1 MFKKVNVPVML
12 KRTLHLREAFGGKP
26 SAWRALSPSQ
36 VLGLVQNMSVF
47 QCPKCEHQTHIF
59 GSDGA
64 RQLAD
69 TLEVQFLGES
79 EGGEQ

>member
-1 MFKKVNVPVML
+1 MDEQQEITFFFP
-12 KRTLHLREAFGGKP
+12 
-26 SAWRALSPSQ
+26 Q

-47 QCPKCEHQTHIF
+47 QCPKCSYQTHIF

-69 TLEVQFLGES
+69 TLGVTFLGWMITFVSVFNMEVCDV
-79 EGGEQ
+79 

>member
-1 MFKKVNVPVML
+1 MSQEGLLGVP
-12 KRTLHLREAFGGKP
+12 
-26 SAWRALSPSQ
+26 Q

-47 QCPKCEHQTHIF
+47 VCPSCSHQTHIF

-69 TLEVQFLGES
+69 TLGVRLLGRWEEHLHTCTGVVS
-79 EGGEQ
+79 TSVASTQEQSGVGLDLI

>member
-1 MFKKVNVPVML
+1 
-12 KRTLHLREAFGGKP
+12 
-26 SAWRALSPSQ
+26 
-36 VLGLVQNMSVF
+36 MSVF

-69 TLEVQFLGES
+69 TLGVQLLGES
-79 EGGEQ
+79 EEEEQ